1 MQLDAPL
8 NMYIWLTVNE
18 YQQHCLQYLVKTVTQ
33 KREVDEQ
40 QKVVAARN
48 VKINEEEITCKKLA
62 EVAEADLKEAMPALE
77 AAMKVV
83 NGPMFI
89 LPGVENS
96 WNTVPVFCYLVF
108 CPCLFIA
115 DINMLSKLVI
125 WHTAKSYSSM
135 QFLEYL
141 LLQNI
146 LDTEAVDHISL
157 SSFDTTEE
165 LVALA
170 SVITFCVISYSGN
183 RALTNKLY
191 KSLFMGSAHFSVKI
205 FLALL

>member
-1 MQLDAPL
+1 
-8 NMYIWLTVNE
+8 
-18 YQQHCLQYLVKTVTQ
+18 
-33 KREVDEQ
+33 
-40 QKVVAARN
+40 
-48 VKINEEEITCKKLA
+48 
-62 EVAEADLKEAMPALE
+62 
-77 AAMKVV
+77 
-83 NGPMFI
+83 
-89 LPGVENS
+89 
-96 WNTVPVFCYLVF
+96 
-108 CPCLFIA
+108 
-115 DINMLSKLVI
+115 
-125 WHTAKSYSSM
+125 M

-170 SVITFCVISYSGN
+170 SVINFRVISYSGN